1 MRKIAPCGLLIFL
14 CTIQS
19 IPVHAK
25 MYTDADKTCIVNT
38 EGRNTFWFCGKHS
51 ESCAGRKMRKRHYRH
66 WMEHGH
72 MAIYAGQI
80 SYGFTDDYLY
90 FCCIKED
97 GTGYF
102 KPQPKWIYNKELQD
116 YEFNDKEFSDYN
128 TTEIVRHDVNGG
140 TCTYSRTVDM
150 CGRPI
155 DDKPCTMPDNCSDGT
170 FLRNNSCTK
179 PCDAGNAFESA
190 TSNNCIA
197 CETNQSQGI
206 STDGI
211 CTKCNFPNEIF
222 DSKKQQCEPT
232 VNISKTAMKSCFKCV
247 NNQYFKTCAQLFSM
261 SESERTEHSSW
272 ELIKTNCG
280 IE

>member
-1 MRKIAPCGLLIFL
+1 MRKIGTCGLLIFL
-14 CTIQS
+14 CAIQS
-19 IPVHAK
+19 IPVYAK
-25 MYTDADKTCIVNT
+25 MYTDADKTCIVDT

-51 ESCAGRKMRKRHYRH
+51 ESCAGRKMRKRHNRV
-66 WMEHGH
+66 WMEHGDV
-72 MAIYAGQI
+72 ITYDPGELFI
-80 SYGFTDDYLY
+80 TSNYLY
-90 FCCIKED
+90 FCCINDD

-102 KPQPKWIYNKELQD
+102 KPQMRWIYNKHLGE
-116 YEFNDKEFSDYN
+116 YEVSSRIFSDYN

-150 CGRPI
+150 CGRPL
-155 DDKPCTMPDNCSDGT
+155 DDKPCTTPDDCSDG
-170 FLRNNSCTK
+170 
-179 PCDAGNAFESA
+179 
-190 TSNNCIA
+190 NNCIV